1 MAKATGKDHARV
13 NLDIWNDDDWLDLSP
28 AAQHLYLVLW
38 TSPGLTYCGA
48 GDWRPGKIAQRASGW
63 TIRGVELAAEEL
75 SREMFLIIDEVAEEF
90 LLRSWVKHDALWR
103 TPNMAVSMA
112 NARGDLASRIL
123 KGVVVFEVQKI
134 QKNNPDSSAW
144 QREQLVSLL
153 SQKAIDP
160 SGLEPFRGSD
170 NPGDNPT
177 ANPWANPPANP
188 RGQPIGQPLGQ
199 PMGVTNSNPPAN
211 PPSNPP
217 STPAPTP
224 APISLL
230 HSPAVSESSHQ
241 GAVELAPRRE
251 TRTSKR
257 IAELNA
263 TSRSGVAN
271 QFATQFANWAGGGIP
286 QQSLIEIAQEVDQLI
301 RDGIDAHQIAE
312 GVKAWHSSDRLYA
325 SQIPHF
331 VAKAARPPESQSKP
345 TKATQRAVDTVS
357 TTERLIA
364 EFREAQQ

>member
-48 GDWRPGKIAQRASGW
+48 GDWRPRKIAQRASGW
-63 TIRGVELAAEEL
+63 TVRGVELAAAEL
-75 SREMFLIIDEVAEEF
+75 ARERFVIIDADTEEF
-90 LLRSWVKHDALWR
+90 LLRSWMKHDGLWKQ
-103 TPNMAVSMA
+103 PNMAVSMA
-112 NARGDLASRIL
+112 NARADLASRTL
-123 KGVVVFEVQKI
+123 RGVVVFEVLKI
-134 QKNNPDSSAW
+134 REEHPEMGGWNRDALVDLLAQRPVDPATVRPFRPDA
-144 QREQLVSLL
+144 
-153 SQKAIDP
+153 DP
-160 SGLEPFRGSD
+160 SVDPSAD
-170 NPGDNPT
+170 
-177 ANPWANPPANP
+177 PPVDPKVDPYAYPSVNHQP
-188 RGQPIGQPLGQ
+188 RGK
-199 PMGVTNSNPPAN
+199 AD
-211 PPSNPP
+211 PSVDPGPTP
-217 STPAPTP
+217 SPSP
-224 APISLL
+224 APISIL
-230 HSPAVSESSHQ
+230 HSPAVPESSHQ
-241 GAVELAPRRE
+241 GAVELAPRRG
-251 TRTSKR
+251 TRASKR

-312 GVKAWHSSDRLYA
+312 GVKAWHGSDRVYP

-331 VAKAARPPESQSKP
+331 VTKAAKSSEPQSKP
-345 TKATQRAVDTVS
+345 TKATERAVDTIT

-364 EFREAQQ
+364 EFREANR